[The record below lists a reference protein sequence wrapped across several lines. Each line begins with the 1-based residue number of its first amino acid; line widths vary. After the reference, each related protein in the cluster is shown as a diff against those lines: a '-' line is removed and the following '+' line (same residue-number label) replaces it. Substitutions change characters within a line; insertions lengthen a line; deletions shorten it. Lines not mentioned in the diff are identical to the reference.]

1 MWFHPTNENYYATWE
16 TDAQIVND
24 LYNDYGIKYFKIDGV
39 KLPNKLAETNFRNF
53 LDKVSESCN
62 HDVVF
67 NLDLTAD
74 NRGGYNY
81 FTEYG
86 NLFLENRYTD
96 GGNYYPYWTLRN
108 VWMLSKFVPV
118 QKLQIEFL
126 NPARNADKYP
136 KGDIYAPSQLPF
148 DYQFAITMVGQPLA
162 WFEGSSLPNTYH
174 NIAPLMINTLMYRL
188 IFIGDKFSQ
197 LEMNH
202 QEAHGQDFNQ
212 Y

>member
-96 GGNYYPYWTLRN
+96 WGKL
-108 VWMLSKFVPV
+108 LSV
-118 QKLQIEFL
+118 LD
-126 NPARNADKYP
+126 PAKCLDAFKIRSCTKVAD
-136 KGDIYAPSQLPF
+136 
-148 DYQFAITMVGQPLA
+148 
-162 WFEGSSLPNTYH
+162 
-174 NIAPLMINTLMYRL
+174 
-188 IFIGDKFSQ
+188 
-197 LEMNH
+197 
-202 QEAHGQDFNQ
+202 
-212 Y
+212 